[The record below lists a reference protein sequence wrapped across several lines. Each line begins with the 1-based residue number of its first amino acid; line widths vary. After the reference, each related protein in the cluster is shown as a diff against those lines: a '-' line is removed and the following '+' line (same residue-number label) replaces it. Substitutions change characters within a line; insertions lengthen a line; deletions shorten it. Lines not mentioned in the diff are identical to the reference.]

1 MFLFLHFQPAGG
13 QDPRSHRGVGLL
25 HDLRG
30 APPHRE
36 KGFDIEKKL
45 YVKTCM
51 HGGNYNWILNSK
63 FGSRN
68 CLAAKDVAC
77 NYTTEKKCLALKRKR
92 KGREE
97 PWGRVSAS
105 GFSLSFV
112 EFLRS

>member
-1 MFLFLHFQPAGG
+1 
-13 QDPRSHRGVGLL
+13 
-25 HDLRG
+25 
-30 APPHRE
+30 
-36 KGFDIEKKL
+36 
-45 YVKTCM
+45 M
-51 HGGNYNWILNSK
+51 HVGNYNWILNSK

-77 NYTTEKKCLALKRKR
+77 NDDGKKVLDIEKKEER
-92 KGREE
+92 KGKEK